1 METVKDHNNVSFSSM
16 LGAKHV
22 WSSFKKKM
30 EEMGRKQTMS
40 IVRSLKKFLRKVNEM
55 NRAIAGGEC
64 GVKKIRFYIY
74 SMTVQVYWRDNC
86 SIKM

>member
-1 METVKDHNNVSFSSM
+1 
-16 LGAKHV
+16 
-22 WSSFKKKM
+22 
-30 EEMGRKQTMS
+30 MS

>member
-1 METVKDHNNVSFSSM
+1 MFGVAS
-16 LGAKHV
+16 
-22 WSSFKKKM
+22 
-30 EEMGRKQTMS
+30 RKRWRRWGENRETMS